1 MTQTKVSFLTKATL
15 LVGGTLVSMGDAVVM
30 PLQPAIAKAFEHIP
44 NIKLLANYV
53 LVFNAL
59 FIAIGAPI
67 IGLLIEKMS
76 KKKLL
81 IASFALYGVAGTSG
95 LYLNNIYWLIG
106 ARAFMGLSI
115 AGIMTIL
122 FTFVADY
129 FEGEARS
136 TFMGLINGFS
146 LWASVAFLYIVAPL
160 AVKSWHHP
168 FAMQGLAFLLIPM
181 AIISLKDKA
190 PVDNKESLESATED
204 VKPNNAPVKYP
215 KALVVLVYIISF
227 VAVTLV
233 SLTFIKLPEI
243 ITTRFSPDIYYI
255 VTGFAVFLALGAIG
269 SMFLY
274 APIKKRL
281 HYQLVYTLI
290 FVLIGAGFLLI
301 NQSNHYALCLIGVGL
316 AGLGYGLNG
325 TNTSLWIMS
334 LVSPVLVGR
343 FMGIFTSMLFFAIF
357 MSPNITSIALEYM
370 TVPQAFFIYG
380 ALMLVLAI
388 GLLFH
393 GISLTRQ
400 SKGSALRGT
409 RS

>member
-1 MTQTKVSFLTKATL
+1 MTQSKANSLTKATL
-15 LVGGTLVSMGDAVVM
+15 LIGGTLVSMGDAVVM
-30 PLQPAIAKAFEHIP
+30 PLQPAIAKAFAHIP

-59 FIAIGAPI
+59 FIAIGATI
-67 IGLLIEKMS
+67 VGLLIEKFS

-81 IASFALYGVAGTSG
+81 IASFVLYGLAGTSG
-95 LYLNNIYWLIG
+95 LYLNNIYLLIT

-136 TFMGLINGFS
+136 KFMGLINGFS

-168 FAMQGLAFLLIPM
+168 FAMYGLAFLLIPM
-181 AIISLKDKA
+181 AIISLKDKT
-190 PVDNKESLESATED
+190 PVASQPNTEEEIVETD
-204 VKPNNAPVKYP
+204 SVTSNEPLKYP
-215 KALVVLVYIISF
+215 KALVILVYVISF

-243 ITTRFSPDIYYI
+243 IVTRFSPDIYYI

-274 APIKKRL
+274 APIKQKL
-281 HYQLVYTLI
+281 HYQFVYALI
-290 FVLIGAGFLLI
+290 FILIGAGFILI
-301 NQSNHYALCLIGVGL
+301 NQSNSYLVCLIGVGL

-334 LVSPVLVGR
+334 LVPPILVGR

-357 MSPNITSIALEYM
+357 MSPNITSIALSYM
-370 TVPQAFFIYG
+370 TVSQAFLIYG
-380 ALMLVLAI
+380 ILMLVLAI
-388 GLLFH
+388 GLVFH
-393 GISLTRQ
+393 GIGLVKQ
-400 SKGSALRGT
+400 SKVASTA
-409 RS
+409 